1 MNENFFEIPKQKQ
14 NVELVEMTTDNSF
27 IEPTIEELDEMFSG
41 LKAVM
46 PTTETGVK
54 SKEEIISE
62 TKEKITNLVDSI
74 SRLPGESKIKITELT
89 SILEKLRG
97 LEHVDSKL
105 VYFFKTLIWQK
116 IIDSDNDSY
125 DKKGLNKLVYEEVV
139 NAIKILEDTRFYEE
153 EARGLNSKLDDVR
166 SGIDDL

>member
-1 MNENFFEIPKQKQ
+1 MPKQEQK
-14 NVELVEMTTDNSF
+14 VELVEMTTDGSF
-27 IEPTIEELDEMFSG
+27 IEPTIEELDEMFGG

-54 SKEEIISE
+54 SKEKIISE

-74 SRLPGESKIKITELT
+74 SRFPGAPSTKIAELT

-97 LEHVDSKL
+97 LEHVDSTL
-105 VYFFKTLIWQK
+105 VKFFRLLIHRK
-116 IIDSDNDSY
+116 IINNNINNTAY
-125 DKKGLNKLVYEEVV
+125 DEVIE
-139 NAIKILEDTRFYEE
+139 AISNLESTRFREE
-153 EARGLNSKLDDVR
+153 EARHLDSKLNDIR